1 MKRIA
6 TRGNSICFGRFG
18 FQAFEPAWIT
28 FRQIEVGCRAIIRYA
43 YRGGK
48 IWIRIFL
55 DKHVIMW
62 LAETCMGS
70 GKKVSRIW
78 VSVVKPNRIFY
89 EISGVL
95 KIVAKATIR
104 IAIYKMPICTQFVVV
119 ISNKNIKDGHCVF
132 WSMEG
137 RLWATMCRPI
147 TLWKSTQ
154 VFMCKIM
161 FSSCFMM
168 RKAHG

>member
-55 DKHVIMW
+55 DKHVIM
-62 LAETCMGS
+62 
-70 GKKVSRIW
+70 
-78 VSVVKPNRIFY
+78 
-89 EISGVL
+89 
-95 KIVAKATIR
+95 
-104 IAIYKMPICTQFVVV
+104 
-119 ISNKNIKDGHCVF
+119 
-132 WSMEG
+132 
-137 RLWATMCRPI
+137 
-147 TLWKSTQ
+147 
-154 VFMCKIM
+154 
-161 FSSCFMM
+161 
-168 RKAHG
+168 